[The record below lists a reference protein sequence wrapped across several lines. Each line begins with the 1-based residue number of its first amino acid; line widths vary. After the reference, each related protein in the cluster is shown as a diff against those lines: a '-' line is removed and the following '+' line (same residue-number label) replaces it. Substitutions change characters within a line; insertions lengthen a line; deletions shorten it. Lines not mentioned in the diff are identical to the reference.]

1 MTSLFVLCY
10 AIIIEGSIDLRMS
23 ILFIALYILYVLIV
37 FYLDQIT
44 EKQNSNLELNK
55 RAAREFDSL
64 QSTIASDCESEK
76 SLINNQLYA

>member
-1 MTSLFVLCY
+1 MLCY
-10 AIIIEGSIDLRMS
+10 AIIIEGSIDLKMS
-23 ILFIALYILYVLIV
+23 ILFIALYIFYVLIV

-64 QSTIASDCESEK
+64 QSNVASDSEK
-76 SLINNQLYA
+76 SLIKN

>member
-1 MTSLFVLCY
+1 MLCY
-10 AIIIEGSIDLRMS
+10 AIIIEGSIDLKMS
-23 ILFIALYILYVLIV
+23 ILFIALYIFYVLIV

-64 QSTIASDCESEK
+64 QSNVASDSEK
-76 SLINNQLYA
+76 SLINN

>member
-1 MTSLFVLCY
+1 MLSY
-10 AIIIEGSIDLRMS
+10 AIIIEGSIDLKMS
-23 ILFIALYILYVLIV
+23 ILFIALYIFYVLIV

-64 QSTIASDCESEK
+64 QSNVASDSEK
-76 SLINNQLYA
+76 SLINN

>member
-1 MTSLFVLCY
+1 MLSY
-10 AIIIEGSIDLRMS
+10 AIIIEGSIDLKMS
-23 ILFIALYILYVLIV
+23 ILFIALYIFYVLIV

-64 QSTIASDCESEK
+64 QSNVASDSEK
-76 SLINNQLYA
+76 